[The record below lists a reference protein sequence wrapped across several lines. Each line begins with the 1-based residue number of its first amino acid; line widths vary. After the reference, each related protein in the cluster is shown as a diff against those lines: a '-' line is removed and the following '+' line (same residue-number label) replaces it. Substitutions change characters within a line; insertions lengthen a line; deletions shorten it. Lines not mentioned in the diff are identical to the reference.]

1 MGLITHFYYSLVPL
15 FQQNSIEFDLSHIIM
30 FVSFAYDNIIEYFAC
45 YFVICNLSLVIVT
58 FNISCGTIFDI

>member
-1 MGLITHFYYSLVPL
+1 
-15 FQQNSIEFDLSHIIM
+15 M